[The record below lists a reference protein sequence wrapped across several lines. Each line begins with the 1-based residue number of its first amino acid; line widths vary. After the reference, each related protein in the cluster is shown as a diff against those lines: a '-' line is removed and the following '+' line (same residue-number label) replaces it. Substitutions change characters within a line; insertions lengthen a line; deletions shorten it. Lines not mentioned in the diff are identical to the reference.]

1 MSKVLVPNH
10 IAETQEAEVK
20 EQQEQESIVDNAYV
34 KEEERYLDPTLLDK
48 NLLERVSN

>member
-10 IAETQEAEVK
+10 IAETQEAEIK
-20 EQQEQESIVDNAYV
+20 EQQKEESIVDNAYV

-48 NLLERVSN
+48 DLFCR